1 MSGSV
6 QPGNSPLSRQLRFEV
21 EAARPERY
29 AAVPTLTFVIRVVQE
44 SGPPIH
50 TIALRCQ
57 IRIEPNRRG
66 YSDAEERR
74 LEELFGHTPR
84 WGDTLKPFLWTN
96 VSHLT
101 PAFDRSEMVELPVP
115 CTYDL
120 EVAAAKYFH
129 SLDDGEIPLLLL
141 FSGTVFARNGSGF
154 QVSQV
159 PWNANVSY
167 RMPVSVWREMMDI
180 YYPNAGWLRLR
191 RDTLDK
197 LMRIKTTLA
206 LASWDQVFD
215 VLLTDGEGGTR

>member
-1 MSGSV
+1 MTGFTN
-6 QPGNSPLSRQLRFEV
+6 PGNSPRLEQFRFEV

-29 AAVPTLTFVIRVVQE
+29 AAVPTLTFVIRVAQE

-66 YSDAEERR
+66 YSNAEERR
-74 LEELFGHTPR
+74 LEELFGKTPR

-101 PAFDRSEMVELPVP
+101 PAFDRSAAVELPVP

-129 SLDDGEIPLLLL
+129 SLDDGEIPLVLL

-159 PWNANVSY
+159 SWHAEASY
-167 RMPVSVWREMMDI
+167 RMPVSVWREMMDL

-197 LMRIKTTLA
+197 LMRFKTTLA

-215 VLLTDGEGGTR
+215 VLLADSEGAAR

>member
-1 MSGSV
+1 
-6 QPGNSPLSRQLRFEV
+6 
-21 EAARPERY
+21 
-29 AAVPTLTFVIRVVQE
+29 
-44 SGPPIH
+44 
-50 TIALRCQ
+50 
-57 IRIEPNRRG
+57 
-66 YSDAEERR
+66 
-74 LEELFGHTPR
+74 
-84 WGDTLKPFLWTN
+84 
-96 VSHLT
+96 
-101 PAFDRSEMVELPVP
+101 
-115 CTYDL
+115 
-120 EVAAAKYFH
+120 
-129 SLDDGEIPLLLL
+129 LLL

-167 RMPVSVWREMMDI
+167 RMPVSVWREMMDL

>member
-1 MSGSV
+1 M
-6 QPGNSPLSRQLRFEV
+6 QLGNSPLSRELSFNV
-21 EAARPERY
+21 DTVRPERY
-29 AAVPTLTFVIRVVQE
+29 AAVPTLTFVIRVDQNG
-44 SGPPIH
+44 SAPIH

-57 IRIEPNRRG
+57 IRIEPNRRR
-66 YSDAEERR
+66 YSDAEQSR
-74 LEELFGHTPR
+74 LEELFGETPR

-101 PAFDRSEMVELPVP
+101 PSFDSSAAIEMPVP

-120 EVAAAKYFH
+120 EVAAAKYLH

-141 FSGTVFARNGSGF
+141 FSGTVFSRDGNGF
-154 QVSQV
+154 RVSQV
-159 PWNANVSY
+159 PWHAEASY
-167 RMPVSVWREMMDI
+167 RMPVNVWRELMNL

-197 LMRIKTTLA
+197 LMRLKTTLA

-215 VLLTDGEGGTR
+215 VLLANGGAR

>member
-1 MSGSV
+1 MTGPV
-6 QPGNSPLSRQLRFEV
+6 QPGNSPLPQQIRFAV

-29 AAVPTLTFVIRVVQE
+29 AAVPTLIFVIRVDQE
-44 SGPPIH
+44 SGSPIH

-57 IRIEPNRRG
+57 IRIEPNRRR

-74 LEELFGHTPR
+74 LEELFGNAPR

-101 PAFDRSEMVELPVP
+101 PAFDRSQMVELPVL

-120 EVAAAKYFH
+120 EIAAAKYFH

-141 FSGTVFARNGSGF
+141 FSGTVFAHNGSGF

-159 PWNANVSY
+159 PWHAEASY
-167 RMPVSVWREMMDI
+167 RMPVSVWREMMDL

-191 RDTLDK
+191 RDTLDR
-197 LMRIKTTLA
+197 LMRFKTTLA

-215 VLLTDGEGGTR
+215 ILLTDGGGGAR

>member
-1 MSGSV
+1 VSGSI
-6 QPGNSPLSRQLRFEV
+6 QAGTSPLSRELSFKV
-21 EAARPERY
+21 ETVRPEHY
-29 AAVPTLTFVIRVVQE
+29 AAVPTLTFVIRVDQKN
-44 SGPPIH
+44 SAPIH

-57 IRIEPNRRG
+57 IRIEPNRRQ
-66 YSDAEERR
+66 YSELEQSR
-74 LEELFGHTPR
+74 LEELFGETPR

-101 PAFDRSEMVELPVP
+101 PAFDGSAAIEMPVP

-120 EVAAAKYFH
+120 EIAAAKYLH
-129 SLDDGEIPLLLL
+129 SLDDGEIPLLFL
-141 FSGTVFARNGSGF
+141 FSGTVFSRDGDGF

-159 PWNANVSY
+159 PWRAEASH
-167 RMPVSVWREMMDI
+167 RMPVSVWRELMNL

-197 LMRIKTTLA
+197 LMRLKTSLA

-215 VLLTDGEGGTR
+215 ILLADGGAR